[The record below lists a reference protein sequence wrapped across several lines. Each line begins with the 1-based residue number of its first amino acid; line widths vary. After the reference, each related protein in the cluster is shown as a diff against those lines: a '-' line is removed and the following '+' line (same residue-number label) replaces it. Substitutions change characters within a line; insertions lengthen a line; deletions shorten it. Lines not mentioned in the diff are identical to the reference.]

1 MPSPIPGPPPFASA
15 TLSGLVSTTI
25 QQFAGDKE
33 FLGKIQ
39 ATGNPVG
46 LGVFTTG
53 TLPAAAS
60 HPGAILYNTTV
71 AKIQFSN
78 GAVWASLDAGAGSF
92 VQTTGDTMTGQL
104 NIVGAGIAVDTADNT
119 FVVDATNNRV
129 GIRTAAPGF
138 PLDVKGDDTVALL
151 ESADTVGTT
160 STLIVRNSGGT
171 DGLPSILFQ
180 AEGTTVVGRIVGRN
194 SAQAELVK
202 GLTLTVP
209 STYGFG
215 FSVGSSIVGG
225 FESTGNFFV
234 DTNTFVVDAVNNRVG
249 IGTATPSF
257 PLSVNGIVQSVT
269 GGFRFPDATTQ
280 TTAFV
285 PTSYVAKVGDTMSG
299 QLTITGAGL
308 VVDSADNTLVVDAT
322 NNRVAIGH
330 ATPGRV
336 LDIRS
341 THAADYLARFQNN
354 DVTGASALT
363 FHNNADTERF
373 RLGYAN
379 PSFATAAIAGLNFL
393 QTDATDLVIAH
404 ATTQAHRFYAGS
416 SNIAFDVADNTL
428 YIDSANNRI
437 GILTASPSASHVV
450 HINQTQASNGHTVR
464 IHNNSNAGYGDI
476 EFYHTNGST
485 LVGSIGYG
493 GSGVTQGGANDFHIN
508 YTNSNGLRLRA
519 GVTDQHYFNFNG
531 NVTFDT
537 TDNGFHM
544 DAVNNRIGI
553 YTGSPSGGV
562 AGYTHPLHINLGTT
576 GTRSVLISGGGTIS
590 KGLSFQDATN
600 NRTWTVDHRPTG
612 ENNRFEGW
620 YHNGTTAVRQFCFTT
635 TGRLGVGDVTPVVE
649 LDVIGS
655 GQFTGGLTV
664 DTDTLSVNA
673 ADNNVGIGGT
683 ALAANKLQVFG
694 KTAIGGDLEVDTD
707 VLYAS
712 ATNNRVGI
720 NNATP
725 TLPLHL
731 VNHGESG
738 AAFLDTYSGGAGT
751 STVNLTSLHFRAAR
765 DTAGSPDPVQTND
778 HLGAV
783 TGRGYGSTGFATQS
797 RASVVFRAAQ
807 NWTDANQGSYI
818 EIFTTPNNSTTLTSR
833 MRIENN
839 GDVAINTN
847 TLYVDAV
854 NGRVGIGDATPSEA
868 LEVVGNILASGTIT
882 GSNLSGTN
890 TGNVTLAAVGS
901 SPNASAAT
909 LTGQALNLEP
919 ASDSFPGVVTTGA
932 QTFGGMKTFAAVRVT
947 AATGT
952 GITTDYNGDHRRGYY
967 KVTFTEAAFTAA
979 ALTEDLTVC
988 TIPAKARVV
997 SVIADTTTAFTG
1009 GGAAVATLRLGK
1021 TVNGQEYILDH
1032 SVFTTGTKGLVDADL
1047 GTSINRANAVQ
1058 GGDIPSWTA
1067 STDLKIRLTSDVNVN
1082 TLTTGS
1088 ITFYITVEF
1097 I

>member
-78 GAVWASLDAGAGSF
+78 GAVWASLDSGAGSF

-104 NIVGAGIAVDTADNT
+104 NIVGAGIAVDAGDNT
-119 FVVDATNNRV
+119 FVVDASNNRV
-129 GIRTAAPGF
+129 GIGTASPASPFDIRSSVAASLIRLQNGDNTGYSAIDFHDDAGVFTMGIGYANSGTGATPLLTDKNYIDLNSKELIIIDNALSRTFAQF
-138 PLDVKGDDTVALL
+138 KTTGDIAFD
-151 ESADTVGTT
+151 GTT
-160 STLIVRNSGGT
+160 L
-171 DGLPSILFQ
+171 
-180 AEGTTVVGRIVGRN
+180 
-194 SAQAELVK
+194 
-202 GLTLTVP
+202 
-209 STYGFG
+209 
-215 FSVGSSIVGG
+215 
-225 FESTGNFFV
+225 
-234 DTNTFVVDAVNNRVG
+234 VVDATNNRVG

-257 PLSVNGIVQSVT
+257 PLSVNGVVQSVS
-269 GGFRFPDATTQ
+269 GGFRFPDASTQ

-285 PTSYVAKVGDTMSG
+285 PSAYVAKIGDTMSG

-308 VVDSADNTLVVDAT
+308 VVDSADNTFVVDAT

-330 ATPGRV
+330 ASPARP
-336 LDIRS
+336 LDIRIA
-341 THAADYLARFQNN
+341 HASDYLARLQNN
-354 DVTGASALT
+354 DVLGASALT
-363 FHNNADTERF
+363 FHNNADTEHF
-373 RLGYAN
+373 RVGYAN
-379 PSFATAAIAGLNFL
+379 PSFPTAAIAGLNFL
-393 QTDATDLVIAH
+393 QTSATDLVIAH
-404 ATTQAHRFYAGS
+404 ATTAAHRFYAGT
-416 SNIAFDVADNTL
+416 SNIAFDVADNLL

-437 GILTASPSASHVV
+437 GMLTATPSATHLL
-450 HINQTQASNGHTVR
+450 HINQTLASNGHAVR
-464 IHNNSNAGYGDI
+464 IHNNSSAGYGDI
-476 EFYHTNGST
+476 EFFHSNGTSM
-485 LVGSIGYG
+485 VGSIGYG
-493 GSGVTQGGANDFHIN
+493 GSATTQGGANDFFIN
-508 YTNSNGLRLRA
+508 YVNGNGLRLRNSTSDHHFF
-519 GVTDQHYFNFNG
+519 GSTG

-544 DAVNNRIGI
+544 DATNNRIGI
-553 YTGSPSGGV
+553 YTGSPSAGV

-576 GTRSVLISGGGTIS
+576 GVRSVLISGGGTIQKAIS
-590 KGLSFQDATN
+590 IQDATN
-600 NRTWTVDHRPTG
+600 NRTWSIDHRPTG

-620 YHNGTTAVRQFCFTT
+620 YHNGTTAVRQFCWTT

-649 LDVIGS
+649 LDVVGS

-664 DTDTLSVNA
+664 DTDTLTVNA

-694 KTAIGGDLEVDTD
+694 KTAVGGVLQVDGNLVVDTD
-707 VLYAS
+707 VLFADV
-712 ATNNRVGI
+712 TNNRVGI

-725 TLPLHL
+725 TLPVHL
-731 VNHGESG
+731 VNPGESG
-738 AAFLDTYSGGAGT
+738 VGFLDTYSGNAAT
-751 STVNLTSLHFRAAR
+751 STINLTSLHFRAAR
-765 DTAGSPDPVQTND
+765 DTAGSPDAVQTND

-783 TGRGYGSTGFATQS
+783 TGRGYGSTGFASQS

-807 NWTDANQGSYI
+807 DWTDANQGSYI

-839 GDVAINTN
+839 GDVAINTD
-847 TLYVDAV
+847 TLFVDAV
-854 NGRVGIGDATPSEA
+854 NGRVGIGDSTPSEA

-882 GSNLSGTN
+882 GSNVSGTN

-901 SPNASAAT
+901 SPNANAAT

-919 ASDSFPGVVTTGA
+919 ASASFPGVVSTGA
-932 QTFGGMKTFAAVRVT
+932 QTFGGMKSFAAASVT

-952 GITTDYNGDHRRGYY
+952 GITTEYNGDHRRGYF
-967 KVTFTEAAFTAA
+967 KITFTEAAFTAA

-997 SVIADTTTAFTG
+997 SVIADTTTGFTG

-1021 TVNGQEYILDH
+1021 TVNGQEYLLDH
-1032 SVFTTGTKGLVDADL
+1032 SVFTTGTKGLVDGDL

-1058 GGDIPSWTA
+1058 GGDLPSWTA
-1067 STDLKIRLTSDVNVN
+1067 STDLKIRLTSDVNVGD
-1082 TLTTGS
+1082 LTAGS